1 MDRKT
6 LCYLILAMFWGVFPI
21 PALAQA
27 GQPAERLEGA
37 ELLAHT
43 DRWLVVHVV
52 DGHVVHHGKG
62 QKSGDERTVVRR
74 IDTARADKA
83 ETWTISS
90 LDDPA
95 YKSGKAPLRVAR
107 KTRGCD
113 FAARVESWKDGH
125 AVNQNPDHALEHW
138 IYLEVPSPLRSGSTL
153 TVSSGDLL
161 PGAPA
166 LALRYDVRS
175 SRSEAVHVNLVGYP
189 TTSPAKYGYV
199 YSWMGDGGSLEV
211 RALEGRPFRLID
223 VPSGSIAFT
232 GALKFRFA
240 KDHPE
245 TLQVQDSPPHGNYL
259 KADVCE
265 CDFSAFSQAG
275 AYVLSVDGVGCSF
288 PFKIGADVY
297 REAFRTAIR
306 GLYHNRSGIALTR
319 PYTEFE
325 RPAPHNP
332 LVTPG
337 FKGKLVYTR
346 SRFVDWKNGDHDDAD
361 RPAIVAGI
369 VGPLDAWGWYQ
380 DAGDWDSYE
389 SHLTVPAILL
399 LTWELAPGNFK
410 DGELNLPESG
420 NGIPDILDEAAWLPR
435 FCRRLRAELIQKNYG
450 TGGIGLRVC
459 GDHFGGDGEGVP
471 SYLDVQRQWIASGED
486 PWSTYRYAGVAAHL
500 AWCLRKAGLADP
512 DKVDWAAE
520 AKESWTWARD
530 HTREGDE
537 AGRPSAGYP
546 LRDARAY
553 AAAALFRLTGEEVY
567 QKRLA
572 EDTSGVSADTAISDQ
587 ARWGPWLHV
596 LGGGSGAYDP
606 ALVARLRGAVLRGC
620 REVAIDTPS
629 RRALRWGG
637 NWAMPMLVGQ
647 QTTPWILEGMLGCAL
662 LEKSDPGQARAFR
675 AAVVTT
681 CDYFLGTNS
690 LNMTWVTGLGPRCPR
705 EVFHLDAWC
714 NGKGKPHPGIIPYGP
729 WKKDRDTG
737 VGPWDKEWANP
748 TLHPGID
755 EWPGN
760 ERWFENRNAPLTSEF
775 TIHQNTVFAA
785 AAYGWLCGPAEPT
798 RSPR

>member
-389 SHLTVPAILL
+389 SHL
-399 LTWELAPGNFK
+399 
-410 DGELNLPESG
+410 
-420 NGIPDILDEAAWLPR
+420 
-435 FCRRLRAELIQKNYG
+435 
-450 TGGIGLRVC
+450 
-459 GDHFGGDGEGVP
+459 
-471 SYLDVQRQWIASGED
+471 
-486 PWSTYRYAGVAAHL
+486 
-500 AWCLRKAGLADP
+500 
-512 DKVDWAAE
+512 
-520 AKESWTWARD
+520 
-530 HTREGDE
+530 
-537 AGRPSAGYP
+537 
-546 LRDARAY
+546 
-553 AAAALFRLTGEEVY
+553 
-567 QKRLA
+567 
-572 EDTSGVSADTAISDQ
+572 
-587 ARWGPWLHV
+587 
-596 LGGGSGAYDP
+596 
-606 ALVARLRGAVLRGC
+606 
-620 REVAIDTPS
+620 
-629 RRALRWGG
+629 
-637 NWAMPMLVGQ
+637 
-647 QTTPWILEGMLGCAL
+647 
-662 LEKSDPGQARAFR
+662 
-675 AAVVTT
+675 
-681 CDYFLGTNS
+681 
-690 LNMTWVTGLGPRCPR
+690 
-705 EVFHLDAWC
+705 
-714 NGKGKPHPGIIPYGP
+714 
-729 WKKDRDTG
+729 
-737 VGPWDKEWANP
+737 
-748 TLHPGID
+748 
-755 EWPGN
+755 
-760 ERWFENRNAPLTSEF
+760 
-775 TIHQNTVFAA
+775 
-785 AAYGWLCGPAEPT
+785 
-798 RSPR
+798 